1 MEHANYPETN
11 DNRLLSFSLQRPVLT
26 MLVLFVLALFV
37 KVLDT
42 LVFRFDE
49 MLGEA
54 ILTKSLGFLL
64 VLAYLWIAG
73 RKLRDIGFKTRFLGK
88 ALLLA
93 AVGFICLYVVAYLAQ
108 IIALRV
114 GGVDA
119 GLAFSAVDYRT
130 GMTGGLLFGAW
141 LLFGNLVNS
150 AMEEGLFRGAM
161 LRHFMRRYS
170 PWKAILLAAALFVL
184 WHMTGPVKVLMDVE
198 GGSGQAAL
206 EALTLLVGTSISGV
220 VYAYLYLK
228 TDNLWAPFLAH
239 TINNSVFNVLFI
251 RTDVGLSS
259 GLEFGLFLGIFLAG
273 YLALIPAF
281 RYFARRWELPE
292 VKPWGDF
299 EEGLAG
305 EG

>member
-1 MEHANYPETN
+1 MENANYSESNTN
-11 DNRLLSFSLQRPVLT
+11 WLLSVSLRRPVLV
-26 MLVLFVLALFV
+26 MLVLYVLAVLV

-42 LVFRFDE
+42 LVFRLDE

-54 ILTKSLGFLL
+54 ILTKSVGFLL

-73 RKLRDIGFKTRFLGK
+73 RKLRDIGFKTRFLGR
-88 ALLLA
+88 ALLLS
-93 AVGFICLYVVAYLAQ
+93 AVGFICLYVIAFLAQ
-108 IIALRV
+108 LIALWAS
-114 GGVDA
+114 GIEA
-119 GLAFSAVDYRT
+119 GLAFSAVDYT
-130 GMTGGLLFGAW
+130 SGMTGGLLFGLW

-161 LRHFMRRYS
+161 LRHFMRRHS
-170 PWKAILLAAALFVL
+170 PWKAILLAAALFAL
-184 WHMTGPVKVLMDVE
+184 WHMTGPVKILIDVE

-206 EALTLLVGTSISGV
+206 QALTLLVGTSISGV
-220 VYAYLYLK
+220 VYGYLYLK

-251 RTDVGLSS
+251 RTDVGLVS

-281 RYFARRWELPE
+281 RYFARKWQLPE

-299 EEGLAG
+299 G
-305 EG
+305 EDGTGES